1 MVLVEQR
8 LLYNST
14 KYYVWTDIRLDL
26 NLNIT
31 FFETINTLEFD
42 TIDEQINTVRWPSTA
57 MTGQQLFQKICTT
70 EMFLYF
76 VDEMLS
82 DDLPQACVE
91 LLPMLVEHHG
101 VGVPV

>member
-42 TIDEQINTVRWPSTA
+42 TIDEQINTVR
-57 MTGQQLFQKICTT
+57 
-70 EMFLYF
+70 
-76 VDEMLS
+76 
-82 DDLPQACVE
+82 
-91 LLPMLVEHHG
+91 
-101 VGVPV
+101 